1 MKLFK
6 QWIDLNFPNPRDFGE
21 ILNIPQSDIS
31 DFFSTLKPK
40 IKPKIKKIPK
50 VNSEHR
56 MKKNNIDITFH
67 TDFININLS
76 D

>member
-21 ILNIPQSDIS
+21 ILNIPQSDIY
-31 DFFSTLKPK
+31 DFFNGLKPK
-40 IKPKIKKIPK
+40 VKKKIPK
-50 VNSEHR
+50 VKSE
-56 MKKNNIDITFH
+56 NNIDITFH
-67 TDFININLS
+67 TDFINLS

>member
-6 QWIDLNFPNPRDFGE
+6 QWIDLNYPNPRDFGE

-31 DFFSTLKPK
+31 DFFNNLKPK

-50 VNSEHR
+50 VKTKEPES
-56 MKKNNIDITFH
+56 KTIDITFH
-67 TDFININLS
+67 TDFINLS

>member
-31 DFFSTLKPK
+31 DFFNNLKPK
-40 IKPKIKKIPK
+40 VKKKIPK
-50 VNSEHR
+50 VKSENKI
-56 MKKNNIDITFH
+56 KKNNIDIKFYK
-67 TDFININLS
+67 DFINLS